1 MQTAVECVCC
11 QDISVV
17 VHKNIEAAMDGPDG
31 TSNKAPTCVTEHPGF
46 LAVCTNKWVLRTAC
60 YQYIQQYKG
69 DAYRN
74 KEEHKVNRH
83 IAYRQFTRW
92 CWGILGKE
100 IRVVLPSC
108 VVMCIRAHF
117 PPPGYEDDF
126 VFEGFK
132 YADE

>member
-1 MQTAVECVCC
+1 MQTTVECVCC

-31 TSNKAPTCVTEHPGF
+31 TSDKAPTCVTEHPGF
-46 LAVCTNKWVLRTAC
+46 LAVCTNKWVLQTAC
-60 YQYIQQYKG
+60 YQYIQQYKE

-92 CWGILGKE
+92 CW
-100 IRVVLPSC
+100 
-108 VVMCIRAHF
+108 
-117 PPPGYEDDF
+117 
-126 VFEGFK
+126 
-132 YADE
+132 

>member
-1 MQTAVECVCC
+1 
-11 QDISVV
+11 
-17 VHKNIEAAMDGPDG
+17 MDGPDS

-46 LAVCTNKWVLRTAC
+46 LAVCTNKWVLQTAR

-108 VVMCIRAHF
+108 VVMCIIAHF
-117 PPPGYEDDF
+117 PPPPPGYEDDF

-132 YADE
+132 YVDE

>member
-46 LAVCTNKWVLRTAC
+46 LAVCTNKWVLQTAR

-74 KEEHKVNRH
+74 KEEHQSKQAH
-83 IAYRQFTRW
+83 CIQTIYS
-92 CWGILGKE
+92 
-100 IRVVLPSC
+100 VVLGNFGKGNQGSFSIVCSDVHKNTFPSPR
-108 VVMCIRAHF
+108 I
-117 PPPGYEDDF
+117 
-126 VFEGFK
+126 
-132 YADE
+132 